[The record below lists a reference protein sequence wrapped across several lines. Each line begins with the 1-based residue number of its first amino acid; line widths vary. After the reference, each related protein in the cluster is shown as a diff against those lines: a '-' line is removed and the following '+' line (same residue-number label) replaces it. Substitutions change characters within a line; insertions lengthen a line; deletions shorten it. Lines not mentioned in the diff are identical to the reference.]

1 MRPTS
6 TGCPRSSRR
15 LGSFSVHCPLRDMR
29 SILDVHYLHRDIELA
44 RAAITKLEMGY
55 AKKAG

>member
-1 MRPTS
+1 
-6 TGCPRSSRR
+6 
-15 LGSFSVHCPLRDMR
+15 VHCPLRDMR